1 MTRYD
6 VTMTNTTINSTLP
19 QQLQAL
25 QGNWSFPTAISFGV
39 GTIRQLPAACREE
52 GINKPLLVTDAGL
65 ARLDFV
71 TELIDN
77 NQQAG
82 LETSLFCDVKPNPT
96 GGNVEAGVQAYQQG
110 QHDGVIALGGGSA
123 LDAAKAIALMVG
135 QDRPMWDFEDVGDNW
150 LRVNPDGI
158 APLIAIPTTAGTG
171 SEVGRASVI
180 VDEARQRKI
189 IIFHPGMLAN
199 RVIADPAL
207 TTGLPAQLT
216 AATGMDAF
224 VHSLEAYC
232 ATGFHPMADG
242 IALQAMTL
250 ISKWLPLAF
259 SEGDNLEARSHML
272 AASMMGAVAFQKGL
286 GAVHALA
293 HPLGA
298 LYDKHHGLL
307 NAIVLPYVL
316 QHNRPAIEDKL
327 IHIARVLELDDVSFE
342 GFLRWILQL
351 RQSLQIPDDLQS
363 IDINTEQSELIGEMA
378 SQDPSAADN
387 PVVLSAQQYSAL
399 FEIAAKGHTIG

>member
-1 MTRYD
+1 MPD
-6 VTMTNTTINSTLP
+6 TTINPTL
-19 QQLQAL
+19 QQL
-25 QGNWSFPTAISFGV
+25 QGNWSFPTAVTFGV
-39 GTIRQLPAACREE
+39 GTIRRLPDACREE
-52 GINKPLLVTDAGL
+52 GINRPLLVTDAGL
-65 ARLDFV
+65 AKLEFV
-71 TELIDN
+71 TELIETSR
-77 NQQAG
+77 QAG

-96 GGNVEAGVQAYQQG
+96 GSNVEAGVEAYQQG
-110 QHDGVIALGGGSA
+110 RHDGVIALGGGSA

-135 QDRPMWDFEDVGDNW
+135 QHRPMWDFEDAGDNW
-150 LRVNPDGI
+150 LRVNADGI

-180 VDEARQRKI
+180 VDETRQRKV

-207 TTGLPAQLT
+207 TAGLPAALT

-224 VHSLEAYC
+224 VHSLEAFC
-232 ATGFHPMADG
+232 AKGYHPMADG

-298 LYDKHHGLL
+298 VYDKHHGLL
-307 NAIVLPYVL
+307 NAILLPYVL
-316 QHNRPAIEDKL
+316 QYNRPAIEGKV
-327 IHIARVLELDDVSFE
+327 IHISRVLDLDEVSFE
-342 GFLRWILQL
+342 GFLHWILQL
-351 RQSLQIPDDLQS
+351 RKTLRIPADLKA
-363 IDINTEQSELIGEMA
+363 IDIGAEQSKLIGEMA
-378 SQDPSAADN
+378 SQDPSAAGN
-387 PVVLSAQQYSAL
+387 PVVLSAEQYSTL
-399 FEIAAKGHTIG
+399 FVTAVNEVER

>member
-1 MTRYD
+1 MPDTS
-6 VTMTNTTINSTLP
+6 NNSTL
-19 QQLQAL
+19 QQL
-25 QGNWSFPTAISFGV
+25 QGNWSFPTAVSFGV
-39 GTIRQLPAACREE
+39 GSIRQLPAACREE

-65 ARLDFV
+65 AKLDFV
-71 TELIDN
+71 SKLIAAN
-77 NQQAG
+77 EQAQLSTG
-82 LETSLFCDVKPNPT
+82 LFSDVKPNPD
-96 GGNVEAGVQAYQQG
+96 GSNVEAGVQVYQQG
-110 QHDGVIALGGGSA
+110 RHDGIIALGGGSA

-150 LRVNPDGI
+150 LRVNADGI

-171 SEVGRASVI
+171 SEVGRAAVI
-180 VDEARQRKI
+180 VDETQQRKV

-207 TTGLPAQLT
+207 TTALPANLT

-232 ATGFHPMADG
+232 ASGYHPMADG
-242 IALQAMTL
+242 IALQSMTL
-250 ISKWLPLAF
+250 ISQWLPLAY
-259 SEGDNLEARSHML
+259 SEADNLEARSHML

-307 NAIVLPYVL
+307 NAILLPYVL
-316 QHNRPAIEDKL
+316 QYNKPAIENKL
-327 IHIARVLELDDVSFE
+327 THIARVLELEDVSFE
-342 GFLRWILQL
+342 GFLHWILQL
-351 RQSLQIPDDLQS
+351 RATLHIPGDLQTICIS
-363 IDINTEQSELIGEMA
+363 TEQSKRVGEMA
-378 SQDPSAADN
+378 AADPSAAGN
-387 PVVLSAQQYSAL
+387 PVQLSASQYSSL
-399 FEIAAKGHTIG
+399 FEVAVQGNLQGISI

>member
-1 MTRYD
+1 MP
-6 VTMTNTTINSTLP
+6 NTTDITL
-19 QQLQAL
+19 LQEL

-39 GTIRQLPAACREE
+39 GTIAQLPATCADE

-65 ARLDFV
+65 AKLDFV
-71 TELIDN
+71 TELMETIK
-77 NQQAG
+77 QSG
-82 LETSLFCDVKPNPT
+82 LETKLFCDVKSNPT
-96 GGNVEAGVQAYQQG
+96 GSNVETGVKVYQQG

-123 LDAAKAIALMVG
+123 LDVGKAIALMVG
-135 QDRPMWDFEDVGDNW
+135 QNRPIWDFEDVGDNY
-150 LRVNPDGI
+150 LRVNPKGI

-180 VDEARQRKI
+180 VDETSQRKV
-189 IIFHPGMLAN
+189 IIFHPGMLAKK
-199 RVIADPAL
+199 VIADPAL
-207 TTGLPAQLT
+207 TTALPAPLT

-232 ATGFHPMADG
+232 ANGYHPMADG

-250 ISKWLPLAF
+250 ISKNLPLAYN
-259 SEGDNLEARSHML
+259 EPGNLEARSHML

-307 NAIVLPYVL
+307 NAILLPYVL
-316 QHNRPAIEDKL
+316 QHNKPAIENKL
-327 IHIARVLELDDVSFE
+327 THISRVLDLDEVSFE
-342 GFLRWILQL
+342 GFMHWILQF
-351 RQSLQIPDDLQS
+351 RKTLQIPDDLKT
-363 IDINTEQSELIGEMA
+363 IGINIEQSELIGEMA
-378 SQDPSAADN
+378 LKDPSASGN
-387 PVVLSAQQYSAL
+387 PVSLSAKQYSTL
-399 FEIAAKGHTIG
+399 FEKAVTGNLN

>member
-1 MTRYD
+1 
-6 VTMTNTTINSTLP
+6 MTNESINSTL
-19 QQLQAL
+19 QQL
-25 QGNWSFPTAISFGV
+25 QGNWSYPTAITFGV
-39 GTIRQLPAACREE
+39 GSVRQLPAACREE
-52 GINKPLLVTDAGL
+52 GINTPLLVTDAGL

-71 TELIDN
+71 TELIETN
-77 NQQAG
+77 RQAG
-82 LETSLFCDVKPNPT
+82 LNTSLFCDVKPNPT
-96 GGNVEAGVQAYQQG
+96 GSNVEAGLQAYQQG

-135 QDRPMWDFEDVGDNW
+135 QNRPLWDFEDVGDNW
-150 LRVNPDGI
+150 LRVNAEAI

-180 VDEARQRKI
+180 VDETEQRKV

-199 RVIADPAL
+199 RVIADPSL
-207 TTGLPAQLT
+207 TTGLPAALT

-232 ATGFHPMADG
+232 ANGYHPMADG
-242 IALQAMTL
+242 IALQALTL
-250 ISKWLPLAF
+250 ISKWLPLAY

-298 LYDKHHGLL
+298 VYDRHHGLL
-307 NAIVLPYVL
+307 NAILLPYVL
-316 QHNRPAIEDKL
+316 QYNRPAIEEKV
-327 IHIARVLELDDVSFE
+327 IHIARVIELDDVSFE
-342 GFLRWILQL
+342 GFQHWILQL
-351 RQSLQIPDDLQS
+351 RKTLQIPGDLQS
-363 IDINTEQSELIGEMA
+363 IDISVEKSKLIGRMA
-378 SQDPSAADN
+378 SQDPSAAGN
-387 PVVLSAQQYSAL
+387 PVVLNAEQYSTL
-399 FEIAAKGHTIG
+399 FETAVHNVER

>member
-1 MTRYD
+1 MTRYY
-6 VTMTNTTINSTLP
+6 VTMPNATNNSTL
-19 QQLQAL
+19 QQL
-25 QGNWSFPTAISFGV
+25 QGNWSFPTAVSFGV
-39 GTIRQLPAACREE
+39 GTIGQLPAACREE
-52 GINKPLLVTDAGL
+52 GINKPLLITDAGL
-65 ARLDFV
+65 AKLDFV
-71 TELIDN
+71 TELIDAN
-77 NQQAG
+77 ERAG
-82 LETSLFCDVKPNPT
+82 LSTGLFCNVKPNPT
-96 GGNVEAGVQAYQQG
+96 GSNVEEGVQVYQQG
-110 QHDGVIALGGGSA
+110 QHDGIIALGGGSA

-135 QDRPMWDFEDVGDNW
+135 QHRPLWDFEDVGDNW
-150 LRVNPDGI
+150 LRVDAEGI

-180 VDEARQRKI
+180 VDETRQRKI

-199 RVIADPAL
+199 RVIADPEL

-224 VHSLEAYC
+224 VHSLEAWC
-232 ATGFHPMADG
+232 ATGYHPMADG

-250 ISKWLPLAF
+250 ISKWLPLAY
-259 SEGDNLEARSHML
+259 SQADNLEARSHML

-307 NAIVLPYVL
+307 NAILLPYVL
-316 QHNRPAIEDKL
+316 QHNKHAIADKL
-327 IHIARVLELDDVSFE
+327 THTARVLELDDVSVE

-351 RQSLQIPDDLQS
+351 RKTLQIPDDLQS
-363 IDINTEQSELIGEMA
+363 IGINTEQSELIGEMA
-378 SQDPSAADN
+378 AADPSATGN
-387 PVVLSAQQYSAL
+387 PVLLSATQYAAV
-399 FEIAAKGHTIG
+399 FETAVHGHDTGLSL

>member
-1 MTRYD
+1 MPDTS
-6 VTMTNTTINSTLP
+6 INSTL
-19 QQLQAL
+19 QQL

-39 GTIRQLPAACREE
+39 GSIRQLPYACREE

-71 TELIDN
+71 TGLIDN
-77 NQQAG
+77 TRKAG
-82 LETSLFCDVKPNPT
+82 LNTGLFSDVKSNPT
-96 GGNVEAGVQAYQQG
+96 GSNVAAGIRAYQQG
-110 QHDGVIALGGGSA
+110 RHDGVIALGGGSA

-135 QDRPMWDFEDVGDNW
+135 QDRPLWDFEDEGDNW
-150 LRVNPDGI
+150 LRVNADGI

-180 VDEARQRKI
+180 VDETRQCKI
-189 IIFHPGMLAN
+189 IIFHPDMLAN
-199 RVIADPAL
+199 RVIADPSL
-207 TTGLPAQLT
+207 TAGLPAALT

-224 VHSLEAYC
+224 VHSLEAWC
-232 ATGFHPMADG
+232 ANGYHPMADG

-250 ISKWLPLAF
+250 ISTWLPVAYQD
-259 SEGDNLEARSHML
+259 GNNLEARSHML

-307 NAIVLPYVL
+307 NAVLLPYVL
-316 QHNRPAIEDKL
+316 QHNRPAIEDRL
-327 IHIARVLELDDVSFE
+327 IHLTRVLDLDEISFE
-342 GFLRWILQL
+342 SFLRWILQL
-351 RQSLQIPDDLQS
+351 RQTLGIPDDLQS
-363 IDINTEQSELIGEMA
+363 IGVNAEQSERVGEMA
-378 SQDPSAADN
+378 SQDPSAAGN
-387 PVVLSAQQYSAL
+387 PVLLSAEQYSAL
-399 FEIAAKGHTIG
+399 FKTAVHGH

>member
-1 MTRYD
+1 MS
-6 VTMTNTTINSTLP
+6 NTSDTTPL
-19 QQLQAL
+19 QLQQL
-25 QGNWSFPTAISFGV
+25 QGNWSFPTAVTFGV
-39 GTIRQLPAACREE
+39 GSIRQLPAACREE
-52 GINKPLLVTDAGL
+52 GIKQPLLVTDTGL
-65 ARLDFV
+65 AKLEFV
-71 TELIDN
+71 TELLN
-77 NQQAG
+77 TNKQAG
-82 LETSLFCDVKPNPT
+82 LKTSLFSEVKSNPT
-96 GGNVEAGVQAYQQG
+96 GGNVAAGVQAYQQG
-110 QHDGVIALGGGSA
+110 QHDGIIALGGGSA
-123 LDAAKAIALMVG
+123 LDVAKAIALMVG
-135 QDRPMWDFEDVGDNW
+135 QERPLWDYEDVGDNW

-180 VDEARQRKI
+180 IDETQQRKI

-207 TTGLPAQLT
+207 TTALPAALT

-224 VHSLEAYC
+224 VHNLEAYC
-232 ATGFHPMADG
+232 ARGYHPMADG

-250 ISKWLPLAF
+250 ISQWLPLAY

-307 NAIVLPYVL
+307 NAILLPYVL

-327 IHIARVLELDDVSFE
+327 IHIARVLDLDDISFD
-342 GFLRWILQL
+342 GLLRWILQL
-351 RQSLQIPDDLQS
+351 RTTLQIPHDLQA
-363 IDINTEQSELIGEMA
+363 IGIGTEQSQRIGEMA
-378 SQDPSAADN
+378 AADPSAAGN

-399 FEIAAKGHTIG
+399 FETAVQGQ

>member
-1 MTRYD
+1 MPD
-6 VTMTNTTINSTLP
+6 INNNSTL
-19 QQLQAL
+19 QQL
-25 QGNWSFPTAISFGV
+25 QGNWSFPTAVTFGV
-39 GTIRQLPAACREE
+39 GSIRQLPAACREE

-65 ARLDFV
+65 AKLDFV
-71 TELIDN
+71 SELIDAN
-77 NQQAG
+77 GQAG
-82 LETSLFCDVKPNPT
+82 LSTGLFCDVKPNPS
-96 GGNVEAGVQAYQQG
+96 GSNVEAGVRVYQQG
-110 QHDGVIALGGGSA
+110 RHDGIIALGGGSA

-135 QDRPMWDFEDVGDNW
+135 QDRPLWDFEDVGDNW
-150 LRVNPDGI
+150 LRVNADGI

-171 SEVGRASVI
+171 SEVGRAAVI
-180 VDEARQRKI
+180 VDESRQRKI

-207 TTGLPAQLT
+207 TTALPAALT

-224 VHSLEAYC
+224 VHSLEAWC
-232 ATGFHPMADG
+232 ASGYHPMADG

-250 ISKWLPLAF
+250 ISQWLPLAC
-259 SEGDNLEARSHML
+259 SEADNLEARSHML

-307 NAIVLPYVL
+307 NAILLPYVL
-316 QHNRPAIEDKL
+316 QHNKPAIEDKL
-327 IHIARVLELDDVSFE
+327 IHIARVLELEEASFE

-351 RQSLQIPDDLQS
+351 RETLQIPDDLQAIGIS
-363 IDINTEQSELIGEMA
+363 TEQSQLIGEMA
-378 SQDPSAADN
+378 AADPSAAGN
-387 PVVLSAQQYSAL
+387 PVLLSATQYASL
-399 FEIAAKGHTIG
+399 FEAAVQGNLQGVSM

>member
-1 MTRYD
+1 
-6 VTMTNTTINSTLP
+6 MTNESINSAL
-19 QQLQAL
+19 QQL
-25 QGNWSFPTAISFGV
+25 QGNWSYPTAITFGV
-39 GTIRQLPAACREE
+39 NTVRQLPAACREE
-52 GINKPLLVTDAGL
+52 GINRPLLVTDAGL
-65 ARLDFV
+65 ARLGFV
-71 TELIDN
+71 TELIETN
-77 NQQAG
+77 RQAG
-82 LETSLFCDVKPNPT
+82 LNTSLFCDVKPNPT
-96 GGNVEAGVQAYQQG
+96 GSNVEAGVQAYQQG

-135 QDRPMWDFEDVGDNW
+135 QNRPLWDFEDVGDNW
-150 LRVNPDGI
+150 LRVNAEAI

-180 VDEARQRKI
+180 VDETEQRKV
-189 IIFHPGMLAN
+189 IIFHPGMLAK

-207 TTGLPAQLT
+207 TTGLPAALT

-232 ATGFHPMADG
+232 ANGYHPMADG

-250 ISKWLPLAF
+250 ISKWLPLAY
-259 SEGDNLEARSHML
+259 SEGDKLEARSHML

-298 LYDKHHGLL
+298 VYDRHHGLL
-307 NAIVLPYVL
+307 NAILLPYVL
-316 QHNRPAIEDKL
+316 QYNRPAIEEKV

-342 GFLRWILQL
+342 GFQHWILQL
-351 RQSLQIPDDLQS
+351 RKTLQIPVDLQS
-363 IDINTEQSELIGEMA
+363 IDISDEKSKLIGRMA
-378 SQDPSAADN
+378 SQDPSAAGN
-387 PVVLSAQQYSAL
+387 PVVLNAEQYSTL
-399 FEIAAKGHTIG
+399 FETAVHNVER